1 MDNNFT
7 EDINHIVVLKSI
19 PIFRDLDVETLY
31 QVFKISRYI
40 KMAKGEVIAKKGER
54 GDTLYILLEGE
65 AGVYLRDDADCQI
78 TIGPG
83 EILGELSIV
92 DKKERTATIRP
103 LKETLLLEFNGDEFI
118 SLLRENA
125 TISFS
130 MLKTLAGRLRIM
142 LES

>member
-1 MDNNFT
+1 MENCFP
-7 EDINHIVVLKSI
+7 EDIKHIMVLKSI
-19 PIFRDLDVETLY
+19 PVFGDLDVETLY
-31 QVFKISRYI
+31 QVLKIARYK
-40 KMAKGEVIAKKGER
+40 KMAKGEVVVKKGER

-65 AGVYLRDDADCQI
+65 AGVYLRDDGDYQI

-83 EILGELSIV
+83 EIFGELSIV
-92 DKKERTATIRP
+92 DQEERTATIRP

-125 TISFS
+125 TIAFS
-130 MLKTLAGRLRIM
+130 MAKTLAGRLRKM